1 MRQHLATPGLDLAA
15 IAAGVGLS
23 VSQIHRLFPSSSG
36 SPMRTLWQ
44 LRLQRARQ
52 LLDTTHPP
60 QLADV
65 AWLCGYQTQ
74 AHFNHAF
81 KRQFGAAP
89 TVYLAQRI
97 TPRTQPRDS

>member
-1 MRQHLATPGLDLAA
+1 
-15 IAAGVGLS
+15 
-23 VSQIHRLFPSSSG
+23 
-36 SPMRTLWQ
+36 MRTLWQ